1 MSKTLYP
8 SEPVLLVDDEIEGL
22 RSLGLSLRS
31 GGINNVLQCSD
42 SREVM
47 PLLAGTAVCT
57 ILLDL
62 SMPHLTGEELLPQI
76 VQEHP
81 EIPVIIITATN
92 EVQTAVRCMQA
103 KAYDY
108 MVKPVEK
115 SRLASGVQ
123 RAIEIRE
130 LQNDYLKLK
139 NRMLSDTL
147 EKPDAFAAMITRSKR
162 MHSLFQYCES
172 VACSSQPVLISGET
186 GVGKELM
193 AEAIHKL
200 SNRSGP
206 LISVNVAGIDDAA
219 FSDTLFGHKR
229 GAFTGALEARKGL
242 VERATGGTLHLD
254 EIGDLSADSQIKLL
268 RLVQEREYF
277 PLGADVPK
285 MADTRI
291 IVSTNQDLQ
300 TLLSNG
306 QFRKDLFY
314 RLRTHHLHIPPLRER
329 LEDLP
334 LLADHFLIEAA
345 ASMGRKRPPFT
356 TEVLRYLSLHP
367 FPGNI
372 RELRAMIYDAMS
384 GSDET
389 TLSMERLEAYVGKEL
404 APAGEAAGGHVSGT
418 AEAWYADSEPL
429 PTMKEAMQMLIAEAM
444 NRSGSNQSLAAR
456 LLGISRQRLGRHLK
470 DDDML

>member
-1 MSKTLYP
+1 MSKILYP
-8 SEPVLLVDDEIEGL
+8 SEPVLLVDDEVEGL
-22 RSLGLSLRS
+22 RSLELALRS
-31 GGINNVLQCSD
+31 GGISNVLQCGD

-47 PLLAGTAVCT
+47 PLLAGREVCA

-62 SMPHLTGEELLPQI
+62 SMPYVTGEELLPAI
-76 VQEHP
+76 VEEYP

-108 MVKPVEK
+108 MVKPVER
-115 SRLASGVQ
+115 SRLASGVL

-130 LQNDYLKLK
+130 LQKDYLKLK

-147 EKPDAFAAMITRSKR
+147 EKPDAFTAIITRNKR
-162 MHSLFQYCES
+162 MHTLFQYAES
-172 VACSSQPVLISGET
+172 IACSPQPVLISGET

-193 AEAIHKL
+193 AEAVHNL
-200 SNRSGP
+200 STRSGT
-206 LISVNVAGIDDAA
+206 LISVNVAGIDDDA

-229 GAFTGALEARKGL
+229 GAFTGAVEHRKGL
-242 VERATGGTLHLD
+242 VERAAGGTLHLD
-254 EIGDLSADSQIKLL
+254 EIGDLSSDSQIKLL

-285 MADTRI
+285 VADTRI

-306 QFRKDLFY
+306 SFRKDLFY

-334 LLADHFLIEAA
+334 LLAEHFLNEAA
-345 ASMGRKRPPFT
+345 GNLGKKKPQLT
-356 TEVLRYLSLHP
+356 TESLRCLSTYH

-372 RELRAMIYDAMS
+372 RELRGMIYDALS
-384 GSDET
+384 TSDST
-389 TLSMERLEAYVGKEL
+389 KLFLERLEDYMGREL
-404 APAGEAAGGHVSGT
+404 QPAAQSPQGLLSPASD
-418 AEAWYADSEPL
+418 AWYPGSEPL
-429 PTMKEAMQMLIAEAM
+429 PTMKEAMQTLISEAM
-444 NRSGSNQSLAAR
+444 RRSSNNQSMAAR
-456 LLGISRQRLGRHLK
+456 ILGISRQRLGRHLK
-470 DDDML
+470 EGDVS